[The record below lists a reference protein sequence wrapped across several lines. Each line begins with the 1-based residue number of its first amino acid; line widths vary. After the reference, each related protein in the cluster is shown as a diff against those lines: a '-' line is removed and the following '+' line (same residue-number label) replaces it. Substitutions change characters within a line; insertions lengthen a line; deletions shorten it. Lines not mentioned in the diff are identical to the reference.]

1 MNKNNQLPSVVLF
14 GCPNAGK
21 STLFNALC
29 GKSHALVSDTPGTTR
44 DLNVATIDW
53 QHNSLEIVDTGG
65 ILDIGILAQSKRR
78 EKKTKNRLTT
88 DVQKIDKL
96 VQKKAFTALMKADLV
111 VFLVDARAGLLPQ
124 DKELAN
130 FVKKHVA
137 KEKIILVAN
146 KVDSPRLRDG
156 VADFNKL
163 GFGEPN
169 MISATTGS
177 GTGDLL
183 DIIIKKLPPKTEDIS
198 HTSDETAD
206 TDTQSPISQYPNS
219 LISNQ
224 INVAIIGKPN
234 VGKSS
239 LINMI
244 LGEEKIIVSPIAH
257 TTREPNDT
265 KLDYKGHIIN
275 LIDTAGISRSGQ
287 KNEKKQSD
295 KNTLEKLSIQKS
307 LETLNRA
314 DIAILVIDV
323 KEGLTSQESKLAEEI
338 INSRSSLIILAN
350 KWDLIKDKNTKKS
363 TSDIY
368 ADLPFATWAPIQ
380 FVSALTGLKIDKVLD
395 LVLEISDAR
404 KISIS
409 DNALS
414 KFLHNTVKKHSPIKS
429 WGVKKPYIH
438 EIKQDRTNPPGFCIR
453 IGAQDNLS
461 EAYVRFIQKQLR
473 EKFGFLGTPIQTYVD
488 RNKKVHGHNDGYE
501 NPKKDK
507 KRKPAGRVNKPVR

>member
-1 MNKNNQLPSVVLF
+1 MNNQLPAVVIF

-44 DLNVATIDW
+44 DLNVAKIDW
-53 QHNSLEIVDTGG
+53 QGHTIEIVDTGG
-65 ILDIGILAQSKRR
+65 ILDIGMLTISKRK
-78 EKKTKNRLTT
+78 EKKIKNRTTT
-88 DVQKIDKL
+88 DVEKIDKL
-96 VQKKAFTALMKADLV
+96 VQKKAFGALIKADLV
-111 VFLVDARAGLLPQ
+111 LFLVDARAGLLPQ
-124 DKELAN
+124 DKQLAN

-137 KEKIILVAN
+137 KEKIVLVAN
-146 KVDSPRLRDG
+146 KVDSPRLREG
-156 VADFNKL
+156 VPDFNKL
-163 GFGEPN
+163 GLGEPN

-183 DIIIKKLPPKTEDIS
+183 DKIISYLPKQTKL
-198 HTSDETAD
+198 ETNNID
-206 TDTQSPISQYPNS
+206 TDSTSLISNFQFP
-219 LISNQ
+219 ISNQ

-239 LINMI
+239 LINKI

-265 KLDYKGHIIN
+265 KINYQGHIIN

-314 DIAILVIDV
+314 DIAILVIDI

-338 INSRSSLIILAN
+338 MNSRSSLIILAN
-350 KWDLIKDKNTKKS
+350 KWDLIKEKNTKKA

-368 ADLPFATWAPIQ
+368 ADLPFAAWAPIQ
-380 FVSALTGLKIDKVLD
+380 FVSALTGQKIEKVLD
-395 LVLEISDAR
+395 LILKISEAR

-438 EIKQDRTNPPGFCIR
+438 EIKQDRTDPPGFSIR
-453 IGAQDNLS
+453 IGADDNLS

-488 RNKKVHGHNDGYE
+488 RNKKVHGHNDGYD